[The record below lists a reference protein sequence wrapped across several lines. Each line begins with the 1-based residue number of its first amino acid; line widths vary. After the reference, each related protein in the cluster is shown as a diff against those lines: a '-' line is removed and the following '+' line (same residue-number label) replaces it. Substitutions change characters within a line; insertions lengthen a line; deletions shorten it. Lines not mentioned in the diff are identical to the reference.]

1 MTIQISDLIPSP
13 SMHLW
18 IVFCGW
24 PWAIWCRNYGGVE
37 DAQGRVWVEDI
48 VWPKWIELS
57 ILMMFSRFL
66 FNTLPHTHLPRK
78 REDWWATKRNCFCP
92 SEDDHPR
99 RRKIRWPFVHW
110 QSSWLKRRDDVSYH
124 LSWRAVYVCV
134 RGGCFSVP
142 KFYSWI
148 PILMVHSFYSPSTST
163 SLAD

>member
-1 MTIQISDLIPSP
+1 MNSFLWMTLGNLVPELRRSRRCTGEGVGRRYSLAE
-13 SMHLW
+13 MNW
-18 IVFCGW
+18 IVN
-24 PWAIWCRNYGGVE
+24 IDDV
-37 DAQGRVWVEDI
+37 
-48 VWPKWIELS
+48 
-57 ILMMFSRFL
+57 
-66 FNTLPHTHLPRK
+66 LPIFVQHTPAHTFPRK